1 MGVGNRQAAL
11 SLAFGEL
18 DAVLGIGANS
28 SKHEHTSR
36 GNYVLG
42 ERLPSR
48 PGFSLTTSHP
58 STQRIATPIHC
69 TAPNAGE
76 RILYPAKKR
85 NLFWSARSCS
95 RSNRCHGA
103 AYVPECLKRHAQLR
117 RVSELLQRA
126 KPISNRPSEL
136 ERFARSRFI
145 RPDASCFPRSWSWS
159 GIAPIARSCYRHFT
173 FASELVFTS

>member
-11 SLAFGEL
+11 SLAYGEL
-18 DAVLGIGANS
+18 DAVLGFGGKA

-76 RILYPAKKR
+76 RILYPAEKR

-103 AYVPECLKRHAQLR
+103 AYVPECLKRHAELR

-136 ERFARSRFI
+136 ERLARGLLG
-145 RPDASCFPRSWSWS
+145 PM
-159 GIAPIARSCYRHFT
+159 RHAFL
-173 FASELVFTS
+173 AHGRA